1 MAANLPRRDSVLPI
15 ALVSLRQ
22 VLSVTA
28 VVRSEGQDQELSMV
42 MGGKLVFHRRDDT
55 YNTRP
60 TMKKSLKRWNQKKSM
75 GPGAELSQRGCLFE

>member
-1 MAANLPRRDSVLPI
+1 
-15 ALVSLRQ
+15 
-22 VLSVTA
+22 
-28 VVRSEGQDQELSMV
+28 MV